1 MYRRYLLFRVFRYVD
16 ENTPASPVDMYL
28 GAVHAAPGAAGEV
41 PGVPQA
47 AVGAELAVDPAA
59 VAHVVQL
66 TRGLGVRVVP
76 GHVRT
81 CSVVNLDI
89 YTSISGL
96 PAIQLIFAGERGLRD
111 IVRSVY
117 WEVQTSSAKALGK
130 AIIVS
135 VIVIIFI
142 CFNEVIS
149 ILLCFS
155 SVTSTGP
162 ME

>member
-41 PGVPQA
+41 TGVPQA

-81 CSVVNLDI
+81 SV
-89 YTSISGL
+89 S
-96 PAIQLIFAGERGLRD
+96 
-111 IVRSVY
+111 
-117 WEVQTSSAKALGK
+117 
-130 AIIVS
+130 
-135 VIVIIFI
+135 
-142 CFNEVIS
+142 
-149 ILLCFS
+149 
-155 SVTSTGP
+155 
-162 ME
+162 

>member
-1 MYRRYLLFRVFRYVD
+1 M
-16 ENTPASPVDMYL
+16 T
-28 GAVHAAPGAAGEV
+28 
-41 PGVPQA
+41 GVPQA

-89 YTSISGL
+89 YTSGL
-96 PAIQLIFAGERGLRD
+96 PSIQLIFAGERGLRD
-111 IVRSVY
+111 IVRSVD

-142 CFNEVIS
+142 CFNEIIS
-149 ILLCFS
+149 VLFFFS

-162 ME
+162 LSARADHTRGRSGLILIL

>member
-1 MYRRYLLFRVFRYVD
+1 M
-16 ENTPASPVDMYL
+16 SPVDIYL

-41 PGVPQA
+41 TSVPQA

-76 GHVRT
+76 GHVPT
-81 CSVVNLDI
+81 FSVVNLYI
-89 YTSISGL
+89 YTSGL

-117 WEVQTSSAKALGK
+117 WEVQTGSAKALGK
-130 AIIVS
+130 AIIIS
-135 VIVIIFI
+135 VIVIIIIFI
-142 CFNEVIS
+142 CFNEIIFIQFCFPGIIS
-149 ILLCFS
+149 ISIIF
-155 SVTSTGP
+155 
-162 ME
+162 

>member
-1 MYRRYLLFRVFRYVD
+1 
-16 ENTPASPVDMYL
+16 MYL

-41 PGVPQA
+41 TGVPQA

-89 YTSISGL
+89 YTSTHLYLAYPPSSL
-96 PAIQLIFAGERGLRD
+96 FSQ
-111 IVRSVY
+111 VN
-117 WEVQTSSAKALGK
+117 EVCGTSS
-130 AIIVS
+130 
-135 VIVIIFI
+135 
-142 CFNEVIS
+142 
-149 ILLCFS
+149 
-155 SVTSTGP
+155 GP
-162 ME
+162 